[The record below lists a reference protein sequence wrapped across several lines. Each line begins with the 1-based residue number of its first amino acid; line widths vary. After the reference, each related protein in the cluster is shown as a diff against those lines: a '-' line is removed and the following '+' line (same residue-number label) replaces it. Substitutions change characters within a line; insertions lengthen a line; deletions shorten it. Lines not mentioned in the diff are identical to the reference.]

1 VRNHCWLDA
10 KNITAYKQGYI
21 VIKKL
26 SMKLFDDERIII
38 LGPNGSG
45 KSSIVDLINRN
56 IYPLV
61 KNNSYFRIF
70 NEELI
75 DIWKIRKY
83 ISTVNNEIKLR
94 INKELKVRD
103 ILLSGL
109 YGRFCKIN
117 NPQKKDL
124 IKVNQLIEKM
134 FLNDIVDRK
143 FGYLSDG
150 EKQISIIA
158 RAIINNP
165 KVLILD
171 EPIVNLDLKSKI
183 FLINKIQYL
192 SKLGIS
198 ILCITHDISIIT
210 KDYNRLIF
218 LKDREIIK
226 DGKPK
231 ELMNSEN
238 INQLFDINIKLIENT
253 NSWDIIRGC

>member
-1 VRNHCWLDA
+1 MSKNCWLDT
-10 KNITAYKQGYI
+10 KNVTAYKQDYK
-21 VIKKL
+21 VIKNL
-26 SMKLFDDERIII
+26 SLKLFNNERIII

-61 KNNSYFRIF
+61 KKDSHFKIF
-70 NEELI
+70 NKELI
-75 DIWKIRKY
+75 DIWEVRKN
-83 ISTVNNEIKLR
+83 ISTVNNEIKFR
-94 INKELKVRD
+94 INKDLKVKD

-109 YGRFCKIN
+109 YGSFCKIN
-117 NPQKKDL
+117 HPKKDDL
-124 IKVNQLIEKM
+124 TKLKELIEKM
-134 FLNDIVDRK
+134 FLNDIADKK

-171 EPIVNLDLKSKI
+171 EPSVNIDLKSKI
-183 FLINKIQYL
+183 FLIKKIKNL
-192 SKLGIS
+192 SQLGIS
-198 ILCITHDISIIT
+198 ILCITHDTSIIT
-210 KDYNRLIF
+210 KDYNRVIF

-226 DGKPK
+226 DGKPS

-238 INQLFDINIKLIENT
+238 INQLFDINIKLIENV
-253 NSWDIIRGC
+253 NSWDVYRT

>member
-1 VRNHCWLDA
+1 MSKSAWLDA
-10 KNITAYKQGYI
+10 KDITAYKEGYK

-26 SMKLFDDERIII
+26 SIKLFDDERIII

-56 IYPLV
+56 IYPV
-61 KNNSYFRIF
+61 IKTNSYFKIF
-70 NEELI
+70 NEEQI
-75 DIWKIRKY
+75 NIWKIRKY
-83 ISTVNNEIKLR
+83 ISTVNNEIKFR
-94 INKELKVRD
+94 INKNLKVKE

-117 NPQKKDL
+117 NPTEKNL
-124 IKVNQLIEKM
+124 IKVKELIDKM
-134 FLNDIVDRK
+134 FLNDIADKK

-171 EPIVNLDLKSKI
+171 EPSVNIDLKSKE
-183 FLINKIQYL
+183 FLISKIHNL
-192 SKLGIS
+192 SKIGIS

-210 KDYNRLIF
+210 KDYNRIIF
-218 LKDREIIK
+218 LKNREIIR

-231 ELMNSEN
+231 EIMCSEN
-238 INQLFDINIKLIENT
+238 INQLFDINIKLITNN
-253 NSWDIIRGC
+253 NSWDVQRRN

>member
-1 VRNHCWLDA
+1 MRKNCWLDA
-10 KNITAYKQGYI
+10 KNTTAYKQGYK
-21 VIKKL
+21 VIKNLSLKL
-26 SMKLFDDERIII
+26 YENERVII

-61 KNNSYFRIF
+61 KKDSYLSIF

-75 DIWKIRKY
+75 DIWKVRKY
-83 ISTVNNEIKLR
+83 ISTVNNDIKFR
-94 INKELKVRD
+94 INKDLKVKD

-117 NPQKKDL
+117 NPKKEDF
-124 IKVNQLIEKM
+124 IKVQELIEKM
-134 FLNDIVDRK
+134 FLYNIADKK
-143 FGYLSDG
+143 FCFLSDG

-171 EPIVNLDLKSKI
+171 EPSVNIDLKSRI
-183 FLINKIQYL
+183 FLIKKIQHL
-192 SKLGIS
+192 SLLGIS
-198 ILCITHDISIIT
+198 ILCITHDISLIT
-210 KDYNRLIF
+210 KDYNRVIF
-218 LKDREIIK
+218 LKNRKIIE
-226 DGKPK
+226 DGKPS

-238 INQLFDINIKLIENT
+238 INKLFDINIKLIENS
-253 NSWDIIRGC
+253 NSWDVYRS

>member
-1 VRNHCWLDA
+1 MKNNYWLDA
-10 KNITAYKQGYI
+10 KDITAFKQGYK
-21 VIKKL
+21 VVNGLSIK
-26 SMKLFDDERIII
+26 FFINERVII

-61 KNNSYFRIF
+61 KENSYFRIF

-83 ISTVNNEIKLR
+83 ISTVNNEIKFR
-94 INKELKVRD
+94 INKGLKVKD
-103 ILLSGL
+103 IILTGL

-117 NPQKKDL
+117 NPTDRDL
-124 IKVNQLIEKM
+124 INVNELIDKM
-134 FLNDIVDRK
+134 SLNDISERN
-143 FGYLSDG
+143 FGCLSDG
-150 EKQISIIA
+150 EKQVSIIA

-165 KVLILD
+165 KVIILD
-171 EPIVNLDLKSKI
+171 EPSTNLDLKSKN
-183 FLINKIQYL
+183 FLLNKIHNL

-198 ILCITHDISIIT
+198 IICITHDISLIT
-210 KDYNRLIF
+210 KDYDRVIF

-226 DGKPK
+226 DGKPN

-238 INQLFDINIKLIENT
+238 INQLFDTNIKLIENS
-253 NSWDIIRGC
+253 NSWDVYRG

>member
-1 VRNHCWLDA
+1 MRTNCWLDV
-10 KNITAYKQGYI
+10 KNTNAYKQDFK
-21 VIKKL
+21 VIKNL
-26 SMKLFDDERIII
+26 SIKLFYNERIII

-61 KNNSYFRIF
+61 EKESYFKIF

-75 DIWKIRKY
+75 DIWKVRKY

-94 INKELKVRD
+94 INKDLKVKD
-103 ILLSGL
+103 VLLTGL

-117 NPQKKDL
+117 NPKVEELNKVKEL
-124 IKVNQLIEKM
+124 IDKM
-134 FLNDIVDRK
+134 FLNDIADK
-143 FGYLSDG
+143 EFGYLSDG
-150 EKQISIIA
+150 ERQISIIA

-171 EPIVNLDLKSKI
+171 EPSVNLDLKSRI
-183 FLINKIQYL
+183 FLIEKIKNL
-192 SKLGIS
+192 SQLGIC

-218 LKDREIIK
+218 LKDREIIR
-226 DGKPK
+226 DGKPS
-231 ELMNSEN
+231 ELMNSKN
-238 INQLFDINIKLIENT
+238 INKLFDINIKLIENS
-253 NSWDIIRGC
+253 NSWDVYRE

>member
-1 VRNHCWLDA
+1 MINNAWLEARD
-10 KNITAYKQGYI
+10 ITAYKKGYK
-21 VIKKL
+21 VIKNL
-26 SMKLFDDERIII
+26 SLNIFDKERVLI

-56 IYPLV
+56 IYPVV
-61 KNNSYFRIF
+61 KKGSYFKIF
-70 NEELI
+70 NKELI

-94 INKELKVRD
+94 INKELKVKD
-103 ILLSGL
+103 IVISGL

-117 NPQKKDL
+117 HPTKKDL
-124 IKVNQLIEKM
+124 IKANELIEKM
-134 FLNDIVDRK
+134 LLKDIADKK

-171 EPIVNLDLKSKI
+171 EPSVNIDLKSKI
-183 FLINKIQYL
+183 FLTNKINNL

-210 KDYNRLIF
+210 KDYTRVIF
-218 LKDREIIK
+218 LKDREIIS
-226 DGKPK
+226 DGKPN
-231 ELMNSEN
+231 ELMNSEK
-238 INQLFDINIKLIENT
+238 INQLFDVKIKLIEN
-253 NSWDIIRGC
+253 NNCWEVFRE

>member
-1 VRNHCWLDA
+1 MSNNCWLDA
-10 KNITAYKQGYI
+10 KNTTAYKQDYK
-21 VIKKL
+21 VIKNL
-26 SMKLFDDERIII
+26 SIKLFDNERIII

-61 KNNSYFRIF
+61 NKDSHFRIF
-70 NEELI
+70 NKELI
-75 DIWKIRKY
+75 DIWQVRKY
-83 ISTVNNEIKLR
+83 ISTVNNEIKSR
-94 INKELKVRD
+94 INRNLKVKD

-109 YGRFCKIN
+109 YGRFCKIDN
-117 NPQKKDL
+117 SKKEDL
-124 IKVNQLIEKM
+124 TKVNELIEKM
-134 FLNDIVDRK
+134 FLNDIADKK

-171 EPIVNLDLKSKI
+171 EPSVNIDLKSKI
-183 FLINKIQYL
+183 FLINKIKNL
-192 SKLGIS
+192 SQLGIS

-226 DGKPK
+226 DGKPND
-231 ELMNSEN
+231 LMRSDK
-238 INQLFDINIKLIENT
+238 INQLFDINIKLVENSS
-253 NSWDIIRGC
+253 SWDVCRE

>member
-1 VRNHCWLDA
+1 MKNKCWLDI
-10 KNITAYKQGYI
+10 KNATAYKHNYR
-21 VIKKL
+21 VIKNL
-26 SMKLFDDERIII
+26 SMKLFDNERIII

-61 KNNSYFRIF
+61 KNSSHFKIF

-75 DIWKIRKY
+75 DIWKLRKY
-83 ISTVNNEIKLR
+83 ISTVNNEIKFR
-94 INKELKVRD
+94 INKNLKVKE

-117 NPQKKDL
+117 NPKKDDL
-124 IKVNQLIEKM
+124 IKVKKLIEKM
-134 FLNDIVDRK
+134 LLNEIADKK

-171 EPIVNLDLKSKI
+171 EPSANIDLKSKI
-183 FLINKIQYL
+183 FLIKKIQNL
-192 SKLGIS
+192 SLLGIS

-210 KDYNRLIF
+210 KDFNRIIF
-218 LKDREIIK
+218 LKDREIIR
-226 DGKPK
+226 DGKPS
-231 ELMNSEN
+231 ELMKSEN
-238 INQLFDINIKLIENT
+238 INQLFDINIKLIENG
-253 NSWDIIRGC
+253 NSWDIFRE

>member
-1 VRNHCWLDA
+1 MRTNCWLDV
-10 KNITAYKQGYI
+10 KNTTAYKQGYK
-21 VIKKL
+21 VIKNL
-26 SMKLFDDERIII
+26 NLKLFYNERIII

-61 KNNSYFRIF
+61 KKNSYFRIF

-75 DIWKIRKY
+75 DIWKVRKY
-83 ISTVNNEIKLR
+83 ISTVNNEIKSR
-94 INKELKVRD
+94 INKGLKVKD

-109 YGRFCKIN
+109 YGCFCKIN
-117 NPQKKDL
+117 NPQEEDL
-124 IKVNQLIEKM
+124 IKVNIMIEKM
-134 FLNDIVDRK
+134 SLNDIANKK

-171 EPIVNLDLKSKI
+171 EPSINIDLKSRI
-183 FLINKIQYL
+183 FLTKKIQNL
-192 SKLGIS
+192 SQLGIS
-198 ILCITHDISIIT
+198 ILCITHDITFIS
-210 KDYNRLIF
+210 KDYNRVIF

-226 DGKPK
+226 DGKPNL
-231 ELMNSEN
+231 LMNSEN
-238 INQLFDINIKLIENT
+238 INQLFDINIKLIEGKNC
-253 NSWDIIRGC
+253 WDVYRG

>member
-1 VRNHCWLDA
+1 MRTNCWLDF
-10 KNITAYKQGYI
+10 KNTTAYKQNYK
-21 VIKKL
+21 VIKNL
-26 SMKLFDDERIII
+26 SIKLFYNERTII

-61 KNNSYFRIF
+61 EKESYFKIF

-75 DIWKIRKY
+75 DIWKVRKY

-94 INKELKVRD
+94 INKHLKVRD

-109 YGRFCKIN
+109 YGKFCKIN
-117 NPQKKDL
+117 NPKIEDL
-124 IKVNQLIEKM
+124 IKVKELIEKM
-134 FLNDIVDRK
+134 LLNDIADKK

-171 EPIVNLDLKSKI
+171 EPSVNIDLKSRI
-183 FLINKIQYL
+183 FLIKKIQDL
-192 SKLGIS
+192 SQLGIS
-198 ILCITHDISIIT
+198 ILCITHDISLIT
-210 KDYNRLIF
+210 KDYNRVIF
-218 LKDREIIK
+218 LKDREIIR
-226 DGKPK
+226 DGKPS
-231 ELMNSEN
+231 ELMTNKN
-238 INQLFDINIKLIENT
+238 INQLFDIDIKLIENS
-253 NSWDIIRGC
+253 NSWDICRG